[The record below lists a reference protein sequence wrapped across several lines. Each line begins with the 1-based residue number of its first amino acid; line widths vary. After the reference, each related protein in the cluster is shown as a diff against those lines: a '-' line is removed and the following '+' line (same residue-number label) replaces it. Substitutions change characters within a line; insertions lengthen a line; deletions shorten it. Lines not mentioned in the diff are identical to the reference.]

1 VGTVHALGSS
11 PTLCRMERRVR
22 RSDVVGLNQVL
33 VDQFIA
39 AQGQQAPSELV
50 LDVDASDI
58 ALHGQQEQREF
69 HGYYDHHCYLPLY
82 VYCGK
87 ALLACVLRRSR
98 IDGACHT
105 AAVIKLLVGQLRRKW
120 PQVKIVVRGDSG
132 FCRQRL
138 LTWCERSAVGY
149 VIGLARNARLQAQV
163 SEWEAQM
170 QAAFEADP
178 EAVKQRRIE
187 EFTYAAGS
195 WKRERRVITR
205 LEYGRQSRNPRF
217 IVTNLQDEAGTLYD
231 GVYCQ
236 RGEAEN
242 RIKETQL
249 DLFGTRASCHQFLSN
264 WLRVLLAGLAYTLMQ
279 RFKELALKGTELERA
294 SSASIRVRLFKLGA
308 VMVRNTR
315 RIRLLLADQH
325 PLQQVFEKAA
335 LALSG

>member
-1 VGTVHALGSS
+1 V
-11 PTLCRMERRVR
+11 
-22 RSDVVGLNQVL
+22 
-33 VDQFIA
+33 
-39 AQGQQAPSELV
+39 
-50 LDVDASDI
+50 
-58 ALHGQQEQREF
+58 
-69 HGYYDHHCYLPLY
+69 
-82 VYCGK
+82 
-87 ALLACVLRRSR
+87 
-98 IDGACHT
+98 
-105 AAVIKLLVGQLRRKW
+105 LRRKW

-138 LTWCERSAVGY
+138 LTWCERSCVGY

-205 LEYGRQSRNPRF
+205 LEYGRQGRNPRF